1 MTVAAVLPHRDAVLA
16 LLQAIPH
23 MTWFEGKVP
32 ATPPVDPDRRVHAY
46 GVFWPGVGRRTASK
60 VCARTDDL
68 AWPFTVAVY
77 AGDVERW
84 LLACDWVC
92 AALIDV
98 APVVAGRVLGRIG
111 MDYAP
116 DLPDRFDTP
125 LPERF
130 GAPLL
135 FTVRSVPA

>member
-1 MTVAAVLPHRDAVLA
+1 MSVAAVAPHRDAIWT

-23 MTWFEGKVP
+23 LAWYEGRVP
-32 ATPPVDPDRRVHAY
+32 STPPLDPDKRVHAY
-46 GVFWPGVGRRTASK
+46 GVFWPGIGKPAASK
-60 VCARTDDL
+60 VCARTEDL
-68 AWPFTVAVY
+68 DWRFTVGLY

-84 LLACDWVC
+84 LLARDAVC

-98 APVVAGRVLGRIG
+98 APTVAGRVLGRIR
-111 MDYAP
+111 MDYAAGYP
-116 DLPDRFDTP
+116 GRTDDP

-135 FTVRSVPA
+135 FTVPSVPA